1 MNCAIFL
8 SNDSPLEAGS
18 IRSQFTFSQ
27 TIMKSAFFLFSFLCL
42 SVAAAN
48 AQMFS
53 GLDKSP
59 MDMAYYPNDYAHD
72 RKFAKEKIGTD
83 KAMIRATYCRPG
95 KKDREIFGTKLVPYG
110 KVWRLGADEATEIK
124 FYQDVMVGGKKI
136 PAGTYSVYAIPTEKD
151 WTMIFNSDL
160 DQWGAYSYNE
170 ALDVARVTVP
180 VQKMDTPVENF
191 SIRFAKQDAN
201 TALMNMGWD
210 KTMVAVPITI
220 VR

>member
-1 MNCAIFL
+1 MKTTILLFGLLAASIF
-8 SNDSPLEAGS
+8 SASAQTAP
-18 IRSQFTFSQ
+18 TFR
-27 TIMKSAFFLFSFLCL
+27 
-42 SVAAAN
+42 
-48 AQMFS
+48 

-59 MDMAYYPNDYAHD
+59 MDMAYYPDDYAHD

-95 KKDREIFGTKLVPYG
+95 KKDREVFGAKLVPYG

-151 WTMIFNSDL
+151 WTMIFSSDL

-180 VQKMDTPVENF
+180 VQNMDTPVENF